1 MPLHIGQDC
10 TQNNIPFT
18 YITTA
23 WSPPH
28 LELHAMYLPNANVF
42 AFHKL
47 SKSHTVRHIHLL
59 HSDVSSPQIQAR
71 QLVIHWLWPTSH
83 SCPWRKKGRGRLRG
97 KEEVT
102 SKEHFWQCSVSIF
115 FYSFATLAQNIQNV
129 WPFKLQRTRTFHPT
143 KIKAH
148 TVYICRAALGTGA
161 YALCALLET
170 VYQLLSV
177 YHPQSL
183 GYVLQWNQLTW
194 WCRQSDCGQIRS
206 RINQQLTDFN
216 FVHT

>member
-10 TQNNIPFT
+10 TQNYIPFT

-23 WSPPH
+23 WSPPC

-59 HSDVSSPQIQAR
+59 HSDASSPQIQAG

-83 SCPWRKKGRGRLRG
+83 SCPWRKKGRGRSRG
-97 KEEVT
+97 KGGVT
-102 SKEHFWQCSVSIF
+102 SKEHFWQRSVSILTF
-115 FYSFATLAQNIQNV
+115 FATLAQNIQNV
-129 WPFKLQRTRTFHPT
+129 WPFKLQKTRTFIPQTFKH
-143 KIKAH
+143 IQ
-148 TVYICRAALGTGA
+148 YIYVGLPLGQVPM
-161 YALCALLET
+161 LFCALLET

-183 GYVLQWNQLTW
+183 GYVLQWNQLSW
-194 WCRQSDCGQIRS
+194 WCRQSDC
-206 RINQQLTDFN
+206 
-216 FVHT
+216 